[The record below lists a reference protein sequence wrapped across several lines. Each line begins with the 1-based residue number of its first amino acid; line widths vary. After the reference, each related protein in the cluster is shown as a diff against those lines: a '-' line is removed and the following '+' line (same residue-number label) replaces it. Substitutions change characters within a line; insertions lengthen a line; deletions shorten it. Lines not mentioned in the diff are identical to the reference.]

1 MYFYVFVLICALLV
15 LMIVQMRARRV
26 VGRFVS
32 YHVINLD
39 RSPDRLAAFQAR
51 ATAAGLPVE
60 RWRAVDTKNIT
71 RDETVA
77 QNVSGEL
84 WDKCVARNR
93 FGMIG
98 ATISHRDL
106 LRYLATLPADDQD
119 LHVVFEDDAQIPA
132 DFLARWYAVA
142 PFIPADYDMIY
153 FGWLFGNHHKVAG
166 PISAANPPWLNKGRY
181 GNTGVNAYAVRHGAL
196 RKINESTKF
205 SHTAF
210 DNMMAEKATTWGIY
224 YCTPEIIPQDSNMGS
239 TIVDVT

>member
-1 MYFYVFVLICALLV
+1 MLVLI
-15 LMIVQMRARRV
+15 QMRTQKQRV
-26 VGRFVS
+26 VGQLVS

-39 RSPDRLAAFQAR
+39 RSPDRLTAFQAR
-51 ATAAGLPVE
+51 AAAAGLVVE
-60 RWRAVDTKNIT
+60 RWKAADTKHIS

-84 WDKCVARNR
+84 WDVCVARNR

-106 LRYLATLPADDQD
+106 LRHLATLPADDQD

-132 DFLARWYAVA
+132 DFLARWSAVA
-142 PFIPADYDMIY
+142 PFVPADYDVIY
-153 FGWLFGNHHKVAG
+153 FGWLFANHHKVAG
-166 PISAANPPWLNKGRY
+166 PISAANPQWLNKGEY

-196 RKINESTKF
+196 RKINDYTTF

-210 DNMMAEKATTWGIY
+210 DNMMAKKATTWGIY
-224 YCTPEIIPQDSNMGS
+224 YCTPEIVPQDSNMGS